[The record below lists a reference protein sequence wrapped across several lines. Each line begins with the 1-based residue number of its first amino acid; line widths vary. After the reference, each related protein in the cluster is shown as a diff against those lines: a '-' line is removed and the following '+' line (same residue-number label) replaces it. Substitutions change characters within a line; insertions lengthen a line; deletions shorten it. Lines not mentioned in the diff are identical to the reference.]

1 MSLLL
6 ETDTEKG
13 QIMEQYKQAVQLQLS
28 KVKNEYLLLQKKVY
42 LTLHLLLS

>member
-6 ETDTEKG
+6 ETDKEKG

-42 LTLHLLLS
+42 LTLLSLLS

>member
-13 QIMEQYKQAVQLQLS
+13 QIMEQYKLVKCGGKSQLIDLEWIFA
-28 KVKNEYLLLQKKVY
+28 K
-42 LTLHLLLS
+42 